1 MLGNLHWPYNK
12 FYRATTLVKNRIIML
27 FYIIYIKY
35 KTVVMTD
42 ISLGIRKSGLTYPK
56 LFYLWRNIKN
66 FT

>member
-1 MLGNLHWPYNK
+1 MLGNLHWPYK
-12 FYRATTLVKNRIIML
+12 FYRVTILVKNRIIVL

-56 LFYLWRNIKN
+56 LFIYGGI
-66 FT
+66 

>member
-12 FYRATTLVKNRIIML
+12 FYRATILVKNRIIVL

-56 LFYLWRNIKN
+56 LFIYGGI
-66 FT
+66 